1 MFGFISSG
9 VMSDYWMF
17 NLEWFDETYALEGV
31 SLFRSVL
38 LSLIIILII
47 YMQYFKQSM
56 KKPTCSKYT
65 LFCSLVD
72 DFSDNGT
79 PFILFYNPESGGFHR
94 NTIVQQLMKQYSNMV
109 CVNVLKGDLV
119 STIQSITPTEK
130 TKVIICGGDISYL
143 FLKIFS

>member
-56 KKPTCSKYT
+56 KKYF
-65 LFCSLVD
+65 LF
-72 DFSDNGT
+72 T
-79 PFILFYNPESGGFHR
+79 R
-94 NTIVQQLMKQYSNMV
+94 N
-109 CVNVLKGDLV
+109 
-119 STIQSITPTEK
+119 
-130 TKVIICGGDISYL
+130 VI
-143 FLKIFS
+143 